1 MITNHP
7 QPHEVYKHYKRGT
20 LYRILCVATREADL
34 VPCVVYESLDPEAEH
49 QFWNR
54 SIEDFCADVVL
65 DDGSIVKR
73 FALVDAAA
81 A

>member
-34 VPCVVYESLDPEAEH
+34 VPCVVCESLHPEAEH
-49 QFWNR
+49 RFWTR
-54 SIEDFCADVVL
+54 SIEDFCADVIL
-65 DDGSIVKR
+65 DDGTIIKQFV
-73 FALVDAAA
+73 LLDTAAA
-81 A
+81 